1 MSKRLGFANPTD
13 LEGLLKMPDKYF
25 NAMQRTLKNAED
37 NKKRNVKF
45 NIDPYTGQL
54 RFRFNKGGVVKV
66 KRKSAFKG
74 VF

>member
-1 MSKRLGFANPTD
+1 MNKRRGFANPTD

-54 RFRFNKGGVVKV
+54 GFRFNKGGAVRKAKKCKV
-66 KRKSAFKG
+66 F
-74 VF
+74 

>member
-1 MSKRLGFANPTD
+1 MNKRRGFANPTD

-54 RFRFNKGGVVKV
+54 VFRFNKGGAVRKAKKCKV
-66 KRKSAFKG
+66 F
-74 VF
+74 